1 MRWQIYGVW
10 ASFFIALTGLCL
22 IVWAAE
28 PQTASLQIKALFF
41 VAVFILVWSATTA
54 IIFYIKNRRARSR
67 TPGESAYDPIFYDS
81 FLTGLFISV
90 IFIAI
95 ILIKKVFNF

>member
-10 ASFFIALTGLCL
+10 ASLLVSLAGLGL
-22 IVWAAE
+22 IVWKVE
-28 PQTASLQIKALFF
+28 PQTASLQIKTLFF
-41 VAVFILVWSATTA
+41 IAIFSLVWSAATV
-54 IIFYIKNRRARSR
+54 IIFSIKNRRTRLR
-67 TPGESAYDPIFYDS
+67 TPGESAYDPIFYDA

-95 ILIKKVFNF
+95 LLIKRVFNF